1 MHSILKAYKQEVIMR
16 AAATFIFF
24 HTYFENAASATL
36 NSTLFSHL
44 SE

>member
-1 MHSILKAYKQEVIMR
+1 MLSFLKALSEVIMR
-16 AAATFIFF
+16 TAAMVILF

-36 NSTLFSHL
+36 NSTLFSYL